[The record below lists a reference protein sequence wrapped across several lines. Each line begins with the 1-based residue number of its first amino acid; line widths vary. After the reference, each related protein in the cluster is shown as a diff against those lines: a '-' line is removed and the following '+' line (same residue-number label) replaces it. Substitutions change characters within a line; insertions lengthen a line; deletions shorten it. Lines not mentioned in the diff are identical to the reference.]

1 MAMSLFKRG
10 RGPARFIAL
19 FSGVGLLLPLVATAF
34 VYSIFTT
41 LDRLPSGWGRDTVLL
56 STPIAFAS
64 IFLWPPALDA
74 YLYKIGG
81 NADGMFNLLAQGA
94 LMNGTAFAVLGALLW
109 YALYRRS
116 WAWYALAGVAAAH
129 WETSLVRLGV
139 MLLSFAR
146 RAVFGSSW

>member
-1 MAMSLFKRG
+1 MNLFRTS

-19 FSGVGLLLPLVATAF
+19 SSGAGLLLPPVATAF

-41 LDRLPSGWGRDTVLL
+41 ADRLPSGWAHDTVLL

-64 IFLWPPALDA
+64 ILLWPPAMDA
-74 YLYKIGG
+74 YRYKIGG
-81 NADGMFNLLAQGA
+81 NPDGMLSLLAQGA
-94 LMNGTAFAVLGALLW
+94 LMNGVTFAVLGALLW
-109 YALYRRS
+109 YALYRRP

-129 WETSLVRLGV
+129 WGASLVTLCL

-146 RAVFGSSW
+146 WALFGNA